1 VWLLNDKN
9 NERVIMKRI
18 YRIILVLCLDV
29 FSVCSFG
36 ETTQPPKPPEAVP
49 VAGHVIVG
57 RAFLKAAWKNAGIT
71 IKNQKGDIVGVTRTD
86 EYGQY
91 QFILDAKEE
100 PPFIVRAVSANGA
113 EAFGIGNEYIVNVTQ
128 LSNLILSK
136 WYGDQRA
143 LSDHFHSSDGNL
155 QLPDVNDIQVGLG
168 QFFSEINEY
177 IGSTDYDVLSDVI
190 NKDVE
195 KVLQSILIKKDG
207 SVIRVRYRGNV
218 VGQFDL
224 NYTKLASSDSL
235 VISGRNY
242 GREIDGSSDSAK
254 LTKRYNALFYAK
266 IDASRVPSTPSVTSA
281 LSQAHD
287 WMSQDS
293 RVIQNKRLAEIAIP
307 GTHDSGTAGIGG
319 DTGHTVAA
327 TQQKSIPDQ
336 LEDGIRYFDLRADE
350 YSGKSCADGSD
361 FYVFHGDG
369 ALRYLS
375 YRFNDVLR
383 GIRNFLDD
391 PSHSKEIIIID
402 MQQISAG
409 NSGNEAVFFRSV
421 QEMLQPYLMDNRID
435 SYQWWKNP
443 IGKIWEYNKKNN
455 ARGQVILLTQ
465 GGWFNPPRS
474 GCSAAMNKNVWLSR
488 DDLLNGFWRG
498 GRQDFSP
505 ILDDITAQLSFKNS
519 GKQNRVELFNN
530 YRKALDKGGLNVLN
544 MAPQP
549 SDGTYALWF
558 YQAQFSSKTRDYLIH
573 YSNNEVNY
581 LANITTDGKNSCWS
595 GALGK
600 VGLLANS
607 HYIADPSSG
616 WNPVNVIMVDSY
628 NLSNFWTSV
637 EYDNGFFFKKATSY
651 VDFVRNLNNI
661 KNNYAA
667 LPELDEVNLMQC
679 F

>member
-1 VWLLNDKN
+1 
-9 NERVIMKRI
+9 MKRI

>member
-1 VWLLNDKN
+1 
-9 NERVIMKRI
+9 MKRI
-18 YRIILVLCLDV
+18 SRIILLLCLDV

-36 ETTQPPKPPEAVP
+36 ETPQLPKPPEAVP
-49 VAGHVIVG
+49 VEGHEIVG
-57 RAFLKAAWKNAGIT
+57 RVFMRAAWKKAGIT
-71 IKNQKGDIVGVTRTD
+71 IKSQQGDIVGITSTD
-86 EYGQY
+86 NNGQY
-91 QFILDAKEE
+91 NVILDAKAE

-113 EAFGIGNEYIVNVTQ
+113 EAFGIGNEYVVNVTK

-136 WYGDQRA
+136 WYGDQAA
-143 LSDHFHSSDGNL
+143 LSAYFKSSGANL
-155 QLPDVNDIQVGLG
+155 VLPDVNDMQVALG

-177 IGSTDYDVLSDVI
+177 IGSVDYDVLSDAI

-195 KVLQSILIKKDG
+195 NVLQSISIKKDG
-207 SVIRVRYRGNV
+207 SVVRVRYRRDV

-224 NYTKLASSDSL
+224 TYTKLPSSDSL
-235 VISGRNY
+235 VISGINF
-242 GREIDGSSDSAK
+242 GREIDGSSNSLNLDRS
-254 LTKRYNALFYAK
+254 YNAPFYAK
-266 IDASRVPSTPSVTSA
+266 IDATRALRARSVSSAMTSV
-281 LSQAHD
+281 HD

-293 RVIQNKRLAEIAIP
+293 RVIQDKRLAEIAIP

-350 YSGKSCADGSD
+350 YSGKRCADGSD

-369 ALRYLS
+369 SLRYLS
-375 YRFNDVLR
+375 YRFNDVLS
-383 GIRNFLDD
+383 GIKNFLDD

-421 QEMLQPYLMDNRID
+421 QEILQPYLMDNRID

-443 IGKIWEYNKKNN
+443 IGKIWEYNKNNN

-474 GCSAAMNKNVWLSR
+474 GCSAAMNTNVWLSR
-488 DDLLNGFWRG
+488 DDLLGGYWRG
-498 GRQDFSP
+498 GREYFGP
-505 ILDDITAQLSFKNS
+505 ILDDITAQISYKS
-519 GKQNRVELFNN
+519 AGKQNRVELFDN
-530 YRKALDKGGLNVLN
+530 YRKVLDKGGLNVLN

-549 SDGTYALWF
+549 SDTAYALWSIE
-558 YQAQFSSKTRDYLIH
+558 AQFSSKTRDYLINF
-573 YSNNEVNY
+573 SNNVVNY
-581 LANITTDGKNSCWS
+581 LANITPYAKNSCWS

-607 HYIADPSSG
+607 HYLANPSSG

-628 NLSNFWTSV
+628 NLSDFWTTV
-637 EYDNGFFFKKATSY
+637 GYGNGFFFQQATGY
-651 VDFVRNLNNI
+651 VDFVRKLNYIQNH
-661 KNNYAA
+661 YAA

>member
-1 VWLLNDKN
+1 
-9 NERVIMKRI
+9 MKRI
-18 YRIILVLCLDV
+18 YRIILLICLDV

-36 ETTQPPKPPEAVP
+36 ETPQPPKPPEAVP
-49 VAGHVIVG
+49 VAGDVIVG
-57 RAFLKAAWKNAGIT
+57 RAFLKSAWKNAGIT
-71 IKNQKGDIVGVTRTD
+71 VKNQRGDTVGVTRTD
-86 EYGQY
+86 KYGQY
-91 QFILDAKEE
+91 QITLDAKAE

-113 EAFGIGNEYIVNVTQ
+113 EAFGIGNEYVVNVTQ

-136 WYGDQRA
+136 WYGNQIA
-143 LSDHFHSSDGNL
+143 LSNFFNSSDGSL
-155 QLPDVNDIQVGLG
+155 LLPDVNDMQVGLG

-195 KVLQSILIKKDG
+195 KVLQSLLIKKDG
-207 SVIRVRYRGNV
+207 SVIRVRYRGDV

-224 NYTKLASSDSL
+224 TYTKLASSESL
-235 VISGRNY
+235 IISGRNY
-242 GREIDGSSDSAK
+242 GREIDGSSDSEK
-254 LTKRYNALFYAK
+254 LTKRYNAPFYAK
-266 IDASRVPSTPSVTSA
+266 IDASRISSTPSVASVM
-281 LSQAHD
+281 SQSHD
-287 WMSQDS
+287 WMNQDS
-293 RVIQNKRLAEIAIP
+293 RVIQDKRLAEIAIP

-319 DTGHTVAA
+319 DAGHTVAA

-350 YSGKSCADGSD
+350 YSRKSCADGSD

-369 ALRYLS
+369 LYRYLS

-383 GIRNFLDD
+383 GIKNFLDD

-409 NSGNEAVFFRSV
+409 NSGSEAVFFRSV
-421 QEMLQPYLMDNRID
+421 QEILQPYLMDNRID

-443 IGKIWEYNKKNN
+443 IGKIWEYNEKNN

-488 DDLLNGFWRG
+488 EDLLNGFWRE
-498 GRQDFSP
+498 GRRDFSP
-505 ILDDITAQLSFKNS
+505 ILDDITAQLSFKDS

-530 YRKALDKGGLNVLN
+530 YRNALDKGGLNVLN

-549 SDGTYALWF
+549 SDETFFVWWNA
-558 YQAQFSSKTRDYLIH
+558 AQFSSKTRDYLIN
-573 YSNNEVNY
+573 YSNGEVNY
-581 LANITTDGKNSCWS
+581 PANLTIDGKNSCWS

-607 HYIADPSSG
+607 HYMADPSSG

-628 NLSNFWTSV
+628 NLSNFWTTV
-637 EYDNGFFFKKATSY
+637 GYGNGFFFQQATGY
-651 VDFVRNLNNI
+651 VDFVRNLNYVQ
-661 KNNYAA
+661 KNSAG

>member
-1 VWLLNDKN
+1 
-9 NERVIMKRI
+9 MKRI
-18 YRIILVLCLDV
+18 YRIILLICLDV

-36 ETTQPPKPPEAVP
+36 ETPQPPKPPEAVP

-57 RAFLKAAWKNAGIT
+57 RAFLKSAWKNAGIT
-71 IKNQKGDIVGVTRTD
+71 IKNQRGDTVGVTRTD

-91 QFILDAKEE
+91 QIILDAKAE

-136 WYGDQRA
+136 WYGNQRA
-143 LSDHFHSSDGNL
+143 FSDHFHSSDGNL

-266 IDASRVPSTPSVTSA
+266 IDASRVPSTPTVTSA

-319 DTGHTVAA
+319 DTGHTLAA

-421 QEMLQPYLMDNRID
+421 QEMLQPYLMDNRIEG
-435 SYQWWKNP
+435 YQWWKNP

-519 GKQNRVELFNN
+519 GEQNRVELFNN

-600 VGLLANS
+600 MGLLANS

-637 EYDNGFFFKKATSY
+637 EYDNGFFFKKATGY

>member
-1 VWLLNDKN
+1 
-9 NERVIMKRI
+9 MKRI
-18 YRIILVLCLDV
+18 SRIILLLCLDV

-36 ETTQPPKPPEAVP
+36 DIPQPPKPPEEVP
-49 VAGHVIVG
+49 VAGQEIVG
-57 RAFLKAAWKNAGIT
+57 RAFLKSAWKNAGIT
-71 IKNQKGDIVGVTRTD
+71 IKNQRGDTVGVTRTD

-91 QFILDAKEE
+91 QITLDAKAE
-100 PPFIVRAVSANGA
+100 PPFIVRAISVNGA
-113 EAFGIGNEYIVNVTQ
+113 EAFGIGNEYVVNVTQ
-128 LSNLILSK
+128 LSNLILSR
-136 WYGDQRA
+136 WYGNQRA
-143 LSDHFHSSDGNL
+143 LSDQFTSSDGNL
-155 QLPDVNDIQVGLG
+155 VLPDVNDIQVGLG

-177 IGSTDYDVLSDVI
+177 IGSADYDVLSDVI

-195 KVLQSILIKKDG
+195 KVLQSVLIKGDG
-207 SVIRVRYRGNV
+207 SVIRVRYRGDV

-224 NYTKLASSDSL
+224 TYTKLASSDSL

-242 GREIDGSSDSAK
+242 GREIDGSSNSAK
-254 LTKRYNALFYAK
+254 LTSRYNAPFYAK
-266 IDASRVPSTPSVTSA
+266 IDASRISSTPSVASA
-281 LSQAHD
+281 ISQSHD

-293 RVIQNKRLAEIAIP
+293 RVIQDKRLAEIAIP

-383 GIRNFLDD
+383 GIKNFLDD

-421 QEMLQPYLMDNRID
+421 QEILQPYLMDNRID

-549 SDGTYALWF
+549 SDATYVWWTYA
-558 YQAQFSSKTRDYLIH
+558 AQFSSKTRDNLIN
-573 YSNNEVNY
+573 YSNGEVNY
-581 LANITTDGKNSCWS
+581 PANITIDGKNSCWS

-607 HYIADPSSG
+607 HYLANSSNG

-628 NLSNFWTSV
+628 NLSNFWTTV
-637 EYDNGFFFKKATSY
+637 GYGNGFFFQQATGY
-651 VDFVRNLNNI
+651 VDFVRNLNYVQ
-661 KNNYAA
+661 NNYAG
-667 LPELDEVNLMQC
+667 LPELDEVNLRQC